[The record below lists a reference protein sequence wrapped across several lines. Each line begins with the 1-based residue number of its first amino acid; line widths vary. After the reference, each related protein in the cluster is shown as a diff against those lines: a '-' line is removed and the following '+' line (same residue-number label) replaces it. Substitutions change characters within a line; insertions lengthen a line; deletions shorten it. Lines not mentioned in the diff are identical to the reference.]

1 VLIALALLVGPAT
14 FDPSVSAAPPSEAD
28 LLAGAAARG
37 DVAFRAAFEGADA
50 LRGWEGGERRARL
63 VPGFQKSQSLLID
76 RPAREGAGQ
85 QTVRAALP
93 LDKVRGTRVLVE
105 VMARAEDVARPP
117 HAYNGIKCTLH
128 TVAPAGPRW
137 SQQDNLFGTFDW
149 RPLRFAAEVPADAT
163 EAWLVL
169 GLEETTGRVWF
180 DDLKVSVVGL
190 RRRVPERRPAG
201 PVARGHDLPRLRG
214 AMISPNVT
222 AEDLRVL
229 GRQWQANH
237 VRWQLLWG
245 GFPHGPADKGDL
257 AAYDDWLE
265 SALKRLDELLPVCRE
280 AGLLVLIDLHTP
292 PGGRNGASECRL
304 FHEKRFQDVFLR
316 AWEKIARRYKGDATV
331 WGYDL
336 LNEPVEGVVADGLLD
351 WHALATRAAKAVRA
365 IDLDHALVVEPA
377 PWGNPE
383 ALDWFEPL
391 DVPGVVYS
399 VHMYLPHKFTHQGV
413 HGGATGINYPGRMD
427 GRQVGKE
434 QLRESL
440 RPAIDYGRDYN
451 VAIYLGE
458 FSAIRWAP
466 GPSAYHYLR
475 DVIDIFE
482 EQGWDWAYHA
492 FREWDGWSV
501 EHGPDPKDHT
511 PSRTQ
516 TDREKLLRSWF
527 AKNSKPG
534 AGRATK

>member
-1 VLIALALLVGPAT
+1 LLALV
-14 FDPSVSAAPPSEAD
+14 FAP
-28 LLAGAAARG
+28 GAACAEPARG
-37 DVAFRAAFEGADA
+37 DVVFRADFEAADA
-50 LRGWEGGERRARL
+50 LRGWEGGERHARL
-63 VPGFQKSQSLLID
+63 VPGFRKSQSLLID
-76 RPAREGAGQ
+76 RPARAGAGH

-93 LDKVRGTRVLVE
+93 PDKVRGTRVLVE

-149 RPLRFAAEVPADAT
+149 KPLRFVAEIPADAT
-163 EAWLVL
+163 EVSLVL

-180 DDLKVSVVGL
+180 DDVKVTVVGL
-190 RRRVPERRPAG
+190 RRHVPARRPTG
-201 PVARGHDLPRLRG
+201 PVYRGHDLPRLRG
-214 AMISPNVT
+214 AMISPQVT

-229 GRQWQANH
+229 GQQWRANH

-280 AGLLVLIDLHTP
+280 TGLLVLIDLHTP
-292 PGGRNGASECRL
+292 PGGRDAASACRL
-304 FHEKRFQDVFLR
+304 FHEQRFQDAFLR
-316 AWEKIARRYKGDATV
+316 AWEKIARRYKGEAAV

-351 WHALATRAAKAVRA
+351 WHALAARAAKAVRA
-365 IDLDHALVVEPA
+365 IDRDHALIVEPA
-377 PWGNPE
+377 PWGSPE
-383 ALDWFEPL
+383 SLDWFEPL
-391 DVPGVVYS
+391 EVPGVVYS
-399 VHMYLPHKFTHQGV
+399 IHMYLPHKFTHQGV
-413 HGGATGINYPGRMD
+413 HGDATGISYPGRVD

-434 QLRESL
+434 QLRQYF
-440 RPAIDYGRDYN
+440 RPAVEYGRDYN
-451 VAIYLGE
+451 VSVYLGE

-466 GPSAYHYLR
+466 GPSAYNYLR
-475 DVIDIFE
+475 DVIDIVE
-482 EQGWDWAYHA
+482 ELGWDWAYHA

-511 PSRTQ
+511 PSKAP

-527 AKNSKPG
+527 AKNSKPRG
-534 AGRATK
+534 ARVPK